1 MEYVEE
7 KVIFL
12 SNEAKELRKKIHD
25 IVIHHSDRLTFRSI
39 NTLNY
44 NQEIY
49 DSTIKDVSRLGDFYN
64 GQMEKIETRE
74 SKTGIKVLNQYFK
87 YCNLVY
93 KNKIFN
99 LNFKLN
105 MNSAKLAFFG
115 LNEIEA
121 KYGPEIARLVISKLQ
136 PERYIL
142 KFYNNSIA
150 INGISDRD
158 LDIIIQ
164 DINKKFNKNAYM
176 STISGNINFKN
187 N

>member
-25 IVIHHSDRLTFRSI
+25 IAIHHSDRLTFRTI
-39 NTLNY
+39 NTFNY

-49 DSTIKDVSRLGDFYN
+49 DSTIKDVSRLGDFYS
-64 GQMEKIETRE
+64 GQIEKIEARE
-74 SKTGIKVLNQYFK
+74 PRTGIKAANQYFK

-105 MNSAKLAFFG
+105 MNSTKLTFFG
-115 LNEIEA
+115 LNEVDT
-121 KYGPEIARLVISKLQ
+121 KYDSAIARLIISKLQ

-150 INGISDRD
+150 INGISDKD
-158 LDIIIQ
+158 LDSIIQ

-176 STISGNINFKN
+176 SNISGNINFKN